1 MDENGIVA
9 FVSNSSFIDS
19 RTYDGFRKLVAEEF
33 NEIWVIDLK
42 GNARTSG
49 ERRRRECGNVFDDQ
63 IRVGIAVYFCVRKKG
78 AHGCRIRYQAIRDY
92 AKADEKREFLRT
104 PISIR
109 NFVDVR
115 PDNNHNWI
123 NLTDNDFDDFLPI
136 ADRKTKLAKAARHER
151 AIFKLFSLGI
161 VTNRDDWAYD
171 DDPRLLKKKISL
183 FCQRVAEERNRWEK
197 AGRPKDTAN
206 FVDRTIKWTSELEA
220 HLRRG
225 TTLIF
230 DSKHIVS
237 SLYRPFVKRFTYF
250 APLITHRPYQ
260 NFSLFPDAQH
270 TNVGF
275 SFGF

>member
-1 MDENGIVA
+1 
-9 FVSNSSFIDS
+9 
-19 RTYDGFRKLVAEEF
+19 
-33 NEIWVIDLK
+33 
-42 GNARTSG
+42 
-49 ERRRRECGNVFDDQ
+49 
-63 IRVGIAVYFCVRKKG
+63 
-78 AHGCRIRYQAIRDY
+78 
-92 AKADEKREFLRT
+92 
-104 PISIR
+104 
-109 NFVDVR
+109 
-115 PDNNHNWI
+115 
-123 NLTDNDFDDFLPI
+123 FDDFLPI

-183 FCQRVAEERNRWEK
+183 FCERVAEERNRWEK

-275 SFGF
+275 SFGFEKRADFGVIAVSALPNKDMFIPSAAQVLARYSYSEGKRLDNVTEWALEQFRAHYEGPPSPLAGEDVPAP